1 MLIGP
6 VDLDREVL
14 IVAEIGNNHE
24 GSFAR
29 AEEMIGRAAE
39 AGVQAVKFQTI
50 VPDDWSP
57 RIRVHG
63 LPPFAVSSLPRRSS
77 KRWPRQPAQPASC
90 FYQRRSTSTSSIGL
104 QRSFRHSKS
113 RRATMIIRPC

>member
-14 IVAEIGNNHE
+14 VVAEIGNNHE

-39 AGVQAVKFQTI
+39 AGAQAVKFQTI
-50 VPDDWSP
+50 VPDQLVTADQSARLATLRGFQFSP
-57 RIRVHG
+57 I
-63 LPPFAVSSLPRRSS
+63 AV
-77 KRWPRQPAQPASC
+77 
-90 FYQRRSTSTSSIGL
+90 
-104 QRSFRHSKS
+104 
-113 RRATMIIRPC
+113 